1 MLYFFPSLSLF
12 AFYSRFLSFV
22 QNNLNTISTHVHIN
36 KQQGSIHL
44 HQSLNWHILRSY
56 FFVCTKFLL
65 KVSNSMCFISK
76 NVLILVPFLFYIFF
90 YFIFPVLVF
99 VLFHFFSVVNI
110 LSCLALEEMSTFYL
124 FNTLI
129 NIHNERALG
138 RTGVLF
144 SIHPKSKEAEDKIAR
159 INIIQRHS
167 LCFSFGSKSRI
178 LMKKCKWLRKYFIM
192 QMIENISHE

>member
-1 MLYFFPSLSLF
+1 MCYTFFTLF

-44 HQSLNWHILRSY
+44 HQSLNWHILRSC

-90 YFIFPVLVF
+90 TSFFPFLFLCCFFFFRWWTYFPVLHLKKWA
-99 VLFHFFSVVNI
+99 LFT
-110 LSCLALEEMSTFYL
+110 C
-124 FNTLI
+124 
-129 NIHNERALG
+129 
-138 RTGVLF
+138 
-144 SIHPKSKEAEDKIAR
+144 SIHLLTYTMKELLTE
-159 INIIQRHS
+159 
-167 LCFSFGSKSRI
+167 LEYCFQFTQNLKR
-178 LMKKCKWLRKYFIM
+178 L
-192 QMIENISHE
+192 